1 MATKKVVKK
10 EVSRKPK
17 FFDEPQDE
25 LLKEFKQ
32 FHTVKVMVGLS
43 EINGVVIRFTK
54 DGVIIREN
62 GQQEHREFK
71 TGEVQFMNDQGVQ

>member
-1 MATKKVVKK
+1 MPKKSKKSKSVVKK
-10 EVSRKPK
+10 VK
-17 FFDEPQDE
+17 FFDEPQHE

-32 FHTVKVMVGLS
+32 FHTVKVSVALT

-71 TGEVQFMNDQGVQ
+71 ADEVQFVNDQGVQ

>member
-1 MATKKVVKK
+1 MAKKKAAKKAVK
-10 EVSRKPK
+10 RTPK
-17 FFDEPQDE
+17 FFDEPQTE
-25 LLKEFKQ
+25 LLKEFVQ
-32 FHTVKVMVGLS
+32 NHTVKVGVGLT

-71 TGEVQFMNDQGVQ
+71 AEEVQFINDQGVQ

>member
-1 MATKKVVKK
+1 MVKK
-10 EVSRKPK
+10 ERNPK
-17 FFDEPQDE
+17 FFSEPQHE

-32 FHTVKVMVGLS
+32 NHTVKVSVGLS

-71 TGEVQFMNDQGVQ
+71 AGEVQFMNDQGVQ

>member
-1 MATKKVVKK
+1 MAKKK
-10 EVSRKPK
+10 EVKKAPRKPK

-32 FHTVKVMVGLS
+32 FHTVKVGVAFT
-43 EINGVVIRFTK
+43 EITGVVIRFTK

-62 GQQEHREFK
+62 GQQEHKEFK
-71 TGEVQFMNDQGVQ
+71 AGEVQFISDLKVQ